1 MEAALHLMVSSKL
14 TFLLGYEPFG
24 MQLEAHRPKKNKKI
38 NIKVKFET
46 KNFHS
51 QYMYDVREE
60 HVLYC
65 QWISAMHIISLFFI
79 DKKNR

>member
-51 QYMYDVREE
+51 QYMY
-60 HVLYC
+60 
-65 QWISAMHIISLFFI
+65 
-79 DKKNR
+79 